1 MMSSFRDRKITDWNT
16 VVAYPVVPFRNG
28 VPDSASFR
36 KNVEYLIARNR
47 LDGSRPRVLG
57 FGGGSLIH
65 HLSAQ
70 EQLCLVDQL
79 CEAAGDRAIVVS
91 GIVPNPLDAAAEMLE
106 RQMRLARRP
115 DAFLLLPVNGIANPE
130 GIYRELVR
138 FCSEQGR
145 GHGARFFLYL
155 RSSAQRG
162 ALARVARDCE
172 WVEGVKIGTAASD
185 IGPVLEVMEDRGIAM
200 WGVGDCCL
208 NGIAQGACGHTS
220 GLATLFAGASDEL
233 NNAYRRG
240 DSAAAREIEG
250 QLAGFERIRF
260 LEERAYNYSAVVAAA
275 RMAGFDDID
284 CGDGGPF
291 NAEPPPDIMEQV
303 RCELEKLAR
312 YH

>member
-1 MMSSFRDRKITDWNT
+1 MGSFANSRPVDWNT
-16 VVAYPVVPFRNG
+16 VVAYPVVPFHNG
-28 VPDSASFR
+28 APNYASFR
-36 KNVEYLIARNR
+36 KNVEYLIAHNR
-47 LDGSRPRVLG
+47 LDGGRPRALG

-65 HLSAQ
+65 HLAAE
-70 EQLCLVDQL
+70 EQLGLVDELGQ
-79 CEAAGDRAIVVS
+79 AAGDRAIVVS
-91 GIVPNPLDAAAEMLE
+91 GIVPNPLRSAAELLE
-106 RQMRLARRP
+106 RQMRLARCP

-130 GIYRELVR
+130 GVYRELLG
-138 FCSEQGR
+138 FCNEQGR
-145 GHGARFFLYL
+145 RHRARFFLYL
-155 RSSAQRG
+155 RSSSQRE

-185 IGPVLEVMEDRGIAM
+185 VQPVLNILDGCGIAM
-200 WGVGDCCL
+200 WGIGDCCL
-208 NGIAQGACGHTS
+208 DGIAQGACGHTS

-240 DSAAAREIEG
+240 DTTTARDIES

-260 LEERAYNYSAVVAAA
+260 MEERAYNYSALVTAA
-275 RMAGFDDID
+275 RMAGFEDID

-291 NAEPPPDIMEQV
+291 NAEPPPEVVKQV

>member
-1 MMSSFRDRKITDWNT
+1 MEWFANSMCVDWNT

-28 VPDSASFR
+28 APDYASFR

-47 LDGSRPRVLG
+47 LDGGRPRALG

-65 HLSAQ
+65 HLEVE
-70 EQLCLVDQL
+70 EQLRLVNEL
-79 CEAAGDRAIVVS
+79 CQTAGDRAIVVS
-91 GIVPNPLDAAAEMLE
+91 GILPNPLRSAAELLE
-106 RQMRLARRP
+106 RQTRLARRP
-115 DAFLLLPVNGIANPE
+115 DAFLLLPVNGMANPE
-130 GIYRELVR
+130 GIYRELLA

-145 GHGARFFLYL
+145 RHGARFFLYL

-162 ALARVARDCE
+162 ALARVARDCD

-185 IGPVLEVMEDRGIAM
+185 VHPVVDILDGRGIAM
-200 WGVGDCCL
+200 WGIGDCCVD
-208 NGIAQGACGHTS
+208 GIAQGACGHTS
-220 GLATLFAGASDEL
+220 GLATLFVGASDEL

-240 DSAAAREIEG
+240 DTATARDIES

-260 LEERAYNYSAVVAAA
+260 MEERAYNYSAMVAAA
-275 RMAGFDDID
+275 RIAGFDDID

-291 NAEPPPDIMEQV
+291 NAEPPPAILEQV
-303 RCELEKLAR
+303 RCELEKLVR

>member
-1 MMSSFRDRKITDWNT
+1 MDSFADPRIADWNT
-16 VVAYPVVPFRNG
+16 VVAYPVVPFRHG
-28 VPDSASFR
+28 APDYESFL

-47 LDGSRPRVLG
+47 LDGARPRVLG

-65 HLSAQ
+65 HLAAE

-79 CEAAGDRAIVVS
+79 CRTAGHRAIVVS
-91 GIVPNPLDAAAEMLE
+91 GIVPNPLGQAAELLE

-130 GIYRELVR
+130 GMYRELLR
-138 FCSEQGR
+138 FCNEQGQR
-145 GHGARFFLYL
+145 HGARFFLYL
-155 RSSAQRG
+155 RSSGHRE

-185 IGPVLEVMEDRGIAM
+185 IRPVLEILDGRGIAM

-208 NGIAQGACGHTS
+208 DGIAQGARGHTS
-220 GLATLFAGASDEL
+220 GIATLFAGASDEL

-240 DSAAAREIEG
+240 DIAAAREIES

-260 LEERAYNYSAVVAAA
+260 MEERAYNYAAVVAAA
-275 RMAGFDDID
+275 RMAGFGDID

-291 NAEPPPDIMEQV
+291 NAEPPTEILELV
-303 RCELEKLAR
+303 RRELEKLAR

>member
-1 MMSSFRDRKITDWNT
+1 MLNSFTDRNLAGWNT
-16 VVAYPVVPFRNG
+16 VVAYPVVPFRRG
-28 VPDSASFR
+28 VPDYASFR
-36 KNVEYLIARNR
+36 KNAEYLIARNR
-47 LDGSRPRVLG
+47 LDGGRPRVLG

-65 HLSAQ
+65 HLAAE

-79 CEAAGDRAIVVS
+79 CETAGDRAIVVS
-91 GIVPNPLDAAAEMLE
+91 GVVPNPLGPAAELLE

-130 GIYRELVR
+130 GIYRELLR
-138 FCSEQGR
+138 FCNEQGR
-145 GHGARFFLYL
+145 RHGARFFLYL
-155 RSSAQRG
+155 RSSAQLG

-172 WVEGVKIGTAASD
+172 WVVGVKIGTAASD
-185 IGPVLEVMEDRGIAM
+185 VRPTLEIMEGRGIAM

-208 NGIAQGACGHTS
+208 DGIAQGACGHTS

-240 DSAAAREIEG
+240 DTAAAREIQD

-275 RMAGFDDID
+275 RIAGFDDID

-291 NAEPPPDIMEQV
+291 NAEPPPEIMEQV